1 MRRIISRPHR
11 LIAKSLSRFSR
22 NTVDSLT
29 TIRKLKENGVEV
41 WFEKENIWT
50 FQARGEILLT
60 ILSSLSQEEARSISE
75 NVTWGLRKKFQDGK
89 FSVGYSRF
97 LGYDKGED
105 GNLAIN
111 EEQAKTVRLIFGL
124 FIEGLTPCA
133 IAKELN
139 NPHGTNIIMLG
150 ALAGASDLY
159 DTAHVKAGMEHYFEK
174 KGKNNPKNAL
184 CFDKGAEAATAQ
196 R

>member
-1 MRRIISRPHR
+1 MIEIICSGIGGQGVLVAGMVLADIAMEEGKNVSWYPSYGFEMRGG
-11 LIAKSLSRFSR
+11 AA
-22 NTVDSLT
+22 NCE
-29 TIRKLKENGVEV
+29 LKIG
-41 WFEKENIWT
+41 EKEL
-50 FQARGEILLT
+50 QSPYCLEPDILLT
-60 ILSSLSQEEARSISE
+60 MSESAIDTFEERLKPGGVLRVNSSLVSE
-75 NVTWGLRKKFQDGK
+75 DRKYRPDIQVF
-89 FSVGYSRF
+89 RIP
-97 LGYDKGED
+97 
-105 GNLAIN
+105 A
-111 EEQAKTVRLIFGL
+111 T
-124 FIEGLTPCA
+124 A